1 MTWCNFQEG
10 FLVLSEKMSSA
21 WSEQWRFA
29 DFEERELLHIWVIIS
44 PVLGKEPPRG
54 GLPISTAFS
63 IKVVEQLDLN
73 LSRIVWN
80 TLTLIFINIKWW
92 KPVISFHV
100 LKQEKEQ
107 SKPVLLEELVLL
119 AQFVT
124 AQLNLIDERLFL
136 KMVVNIA
143 LYLKLCW

>member
-107 SKPVLLEELVLL
+107 SKPVSTRGTRSVGTIRHSPTQPNRWKAVFENGCKYWTLS
-119 AQFVT
+119 
-124 AQLNLIDERLFL
+124 
-136 KMVVNIA
+136 
-143 LYLKLCW
+143 